1 MKNTTMTNPTQITR
15 VRFAFPQAADLP
27 FAFDGPLAFDGHIV
41 GVRGASYVPMKSHTP
56 MHKTLA
62 TKDVPYLRSWRPPV

>member
-27 FAFDGPLAFDGHIV
+27 VAFDGRLAFDGHIV
-41 GVRGASYVPMKSHTP
+41 GVRGASYAPKQSYVP